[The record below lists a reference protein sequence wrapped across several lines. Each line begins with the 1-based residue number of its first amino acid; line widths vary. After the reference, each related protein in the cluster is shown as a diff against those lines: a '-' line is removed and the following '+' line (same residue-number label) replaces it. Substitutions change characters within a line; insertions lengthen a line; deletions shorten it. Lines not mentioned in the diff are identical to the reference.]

1 MVSTE
6 TVDLGIS
13 KVPYSILFATILA
26 HDASN
31 NHTKRANQFAI
42 RRKNVSVKAALVV
55 LWACLIAGAAIA
67 SENHRLCALH
77 AHSELER
84 LHEELQL
91 PEAESDVLVVA
102 EVDVT
107 N

>member
-1 MVSTE
+1 M
-6 TVDLGIS
+6 
-13 KVPYSILFATILA
+13 
-26 HDASN
+26 
-31 NHTKRANQFAI
+31 
-42 RRKNVSVKAALVV
+42 SVKAALVV

-67 SENHRLCALH
+67 SESQRLCALH
-77 AHSELER
+77 THTELLR

-91 PEAESDVLVVA
+91 HEEKSDVLIVA